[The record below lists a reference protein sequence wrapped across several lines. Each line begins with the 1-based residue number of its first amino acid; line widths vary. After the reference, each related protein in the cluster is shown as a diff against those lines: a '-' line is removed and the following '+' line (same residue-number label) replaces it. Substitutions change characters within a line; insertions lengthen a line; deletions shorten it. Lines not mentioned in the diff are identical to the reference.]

1 MSGVGNKKE
10 TQYILMTVPELL
22 EATGGALLYGDES
35 ISFSSVCIDSRLA
48 THGSLFVA
56 LKGEMSDGHL
66 YVDDAIKNGA
76 SVILMGSYIL
86 RADGYKEKFKSLS
99 KEYGVAFVSV
109 EEPLYALQKSAKFY
123 LNKQN
128 LKLKIGITGS
138 SGKTTVKE
146 LIGAIFSKIDNTF
159 VSFGNLNSDTGVPLS
174 IFSVRPEHRIAVF
187 EMGMNRKGEM
197 AELTYMLTPD
207 VAVITNIG
215 LAHVGILRSIEEIA
229 REKKKI
235 FAYFTP
241 NCIGFVPKC
250 EFTQFLQDGVDGK
263 MIVFSSEFLEGFE
276 GAVDCG
282 LEGSIIKYKGKE
294 IALHLLGKHNIQNAI
309 CAISVAQYF
318 GVSDEIIKTSIEG
331 VGASFGR
338 SQLMK
343 GFATCFFDCY
353 NANPDS
359 MAEAINF
366 CNMTEQNARHVYILG
381 SMLELGEKSN
391 IEHQRICEKVF
402 DSNATLIFLF
412 GTVMLQGFFDYL
424 THKNIDFNIANHS
437 MEIGRKKVIF
447 YKDGLFEDFSE
458 DVKKNI
464 KEGDFVLLKAS
475 RSLKF
480 ERLKDVILNKNRG

>member
-159 VSFGNLNSDTGVPLS
+159 ISFGHLNSDTGVPLS

-197 AELTYMLTPD
+197 AELSYMLTPD

-215 LAHVGILRSIEEIA
+215 LAHVGILKSIEEIA

-250 EFTQFLQDGVDGK
+250 EFTQF
-263 MIVFSSEFLEGFE
+263 
-276 GAVDCG
+276 
-282 LEGSIIKYKGKE
+282 
-294 IALHLLGKHNIQNAI
+294 
-309 CAISVAQYF
+309 
-318 GVSDEIIKTSIEG
+318 
-331 VGASFGR
+331 
-338 SQLMK
+338 
-343 GFATCFFDCY
+343 
-353 NANPDS
+353 
-359 MAEAINF
+359 
-366 CNMTEQNARHVYILG
+366 
-381 SMLELGEKSN
+381 
-391 IEHQRICEKVF
+391 
-402 DSNATLIFLF
+402 
-412 GTVMLQGFFDYL
+412 
-424 THKNIDFNIANHS
+424 
-437 MEIGRKKVIF
+437 
-447 YKDGLFEDFSE
+447 
-458 DVKKNI
+458 
-464 KEGDFVLLKAS
+464 
-475 RSLKF
+475 
-480 ERLKDVILNKNRG
+480 